1 MAADRIDLKELIAEE
16 NEKQSKLDYSSKGK
30 YQIDLDNIDSYIN
43 DNFKDSV
50 RNKSLKNEK
59 IDHLQTR
66 INQEKIVTI
75 EN

>member
-1 MAADRIDLKELIAEE
+1 LKIAQLEIQLSNMAADRIDLKELIAEE

-59 IDHLQTR
+59 IDHL
-66 INQEKIVTI
+66 
-75 EN
+75 